1 MQLRPLLVAVLA
13 LVLGVR
19 LAHSAPLEEPSAS
32 TLVYYNARLAL
43 REGRALETV
52 KLWLLRSAVAAD
64 AGRLSP
70 HDGDFHSLTWAAL
83 GELGLCQDGLPKD
96 RDGARLWPVA
106 VHNQVVRTMG
116 RRPRRRTTR
125 PFDAFEVGRQQ
136 RHVSINDVL
145 DADELSTLS
154 LSPGRCLWPPR
165 AAVGALELPTRA
177 RFRDRAVMARVLQNL
192 LQKAERTLAPERV
205 RGQAVVAARLFDL
218 DLQLTELASREAR
231 EQARRRARAGRIG
244 GLGRSSLEALRDD
257 APKTTL
263 PLHSTAA
270 RVLRES
276 VGWSADEWRSLSPDR
291 RRFLHDRAHEARHEL
306 GIDENGLQHVALAL
320 LDAAI
325 EDGDGAAATAWI
337 ARLHAADDPALQARV
352 WAGERGQRLLG
363 LGGESGFAEGGL
375 IALHRGVD
383 HIQRGELEA
392 ALRALALALRDAP
405 SSAAADE
412 VTRLSRRWLA
422 YVSGRF
428 ALSEDLITTLQQLV
442 PRRDHA
448 VLIEDLLWRAAL
460 RADRESF
467 VRALD
472 SAGDRGALAR
482 RMVVLT
488 PLASGDRRGFLRSVE
503 QGLGDRTSETLRFLD
518 RFIEALEREDAALRR
533 AHLPTLAGLR
543 APLDA
548 LGAADSGR
556 QTRKAAALLGRL
568 QALEEGLVGLPTEAG
583 AAARA
588 RSLSPDGELFA
599 GSVRLAPADPLPWP
613 FTATIPAAP
622 SVFEPIELRP
632 EEWRDGEGR
641 WVFGW
646 RLSG

>member
-1 MQLRPLLVAVLA
+1 MRLRPLLVAGLA
-13 LVLGVR
+13 LVLGAR
-19 LAHSAPLEEPSAS
+19 LAHSAPEPSAP

-52 KLWLLRSAVAAD
+52 KLWLLRNAVAAD
-64 AGRLSP
+64 SGRISP

-96 RDGARLWPVA
+96 KDGARLWPVA

-125 PFDAFEVGRQQ
+125 PFDALEVGRQQ

-145 DADELSTLS
+145 SADELATLS
-154 LSPGRCLWPPR
+154 LFPGRCLWPPR
-165 AAVGALELPTRA
+165 AALGAFELPTRA
-177 RFRDRAVMARVLQNL
+177 RLRDRAVMARVLQHL
-192 LQKAERTLAPERV
+192 LEKAERTLDPERV

-218 DLQLTELASREAR
+218 DLQLTELAAREAR

-244 GLGRSSLEALRDD
+244 GLERPSLEALRDE

-263 PLHSTAA
+263 PPHSTAA
-270 RVLRES
+270 RVLRQCA
-276 VGWSADEWRSLSPDR
+276 GWSAAEWRSLSPDR
-291 RRFLHDRAHEARHEL
+291 RRFLYDRAHEVRHEL
-306 GIDENGLQHVALAL
+306 GIDENGLQMVALAL
-320 LDAAI
+320 LDAAV
-325 EDGDGAAATAWI
+325 EDGEGAAATAWI
-337 ARLHAADDPALQARV
+337 ARLHAEGDPALQARV
-352 WAGERGQRLLG
+352 WGGERGQKLLG
-363 LGGESGFAEGGL
+363 LGSESGFEEGGL
-375 IALHRGVD
+375 VALHRGVD

-405 SSAAADE
+405 RSAASDE
-412 VTRLSRRWLA
+412 VTRLARRWLA

-467 VRALD
+467 GRALE

-488 PLASGDRRGFLRSVE
+488 PLAAGDRRGFLRGVE
-503 QGLGDRTSETLRFLD
+503 RGLAARTSETLRFLD
-518 RFIEALEREDAALRR
+518 RFVEALEREDAALRR
-533 AHLPTLAGLR
+533 AHLPTVAGLR
-543 APLDA
+543 APLEA
-548 LGAADSGR
+548 LRGADSGR
-556 QTRKAAALLGRL
+556 QTRKAEALLGRL
-568 QALEEGLVGLPTEAG
+568 QALEEGLVGMPEQAG
-583 AAARA
+583 AAARGRA
-588 RSLSPDGELFA
+588 LSPDGELFA

-613 FTATIPAAP
+613 FVVTTPAAP

-632 EEWRDGEGR
+632 EEWRDADGQ